1 VSGRDEPDQVVG
13 GRPGSISRKAFLGLG
28 GMSAAALL
36 LSGMRLEGPLH
47 ALGARAAHGEAP
59 PATLGYGKLV
69 LKGDLWLP
77 PQFNYQV
84 ISRQGQPQRF
94 GGPTP
99 GLFDGMGAFPD
110 TGDGV
115 NPTAD
120 TTILIRNHENR
131 ERPGEQ
137 KVVTG
142 PGFEYD
148 EATFAG
154 CTKLVVRRSPVN
166 KKDPLTGEP
175 LYRYEVLDSFNIIGG
190 TSTNCAGGEIPFQ
203 KWLTCEEVVK
213 GPSGSSDSNP
223 SSAPTAPKK
232 HGYTFEVNA
241 MSDGPVQ
248 ALPITSAGRFEH
260 EAAVWRESI
269 LYETEDRRIEA
280 DPVLGQIGSCLY
292 RYKPDQSIGQ
302 STNLAETTGP
312 LEALK
317 VKGVFHKNMDTEV
330 EVGVPLAVEWV
341 TVDDPDHDDDTNNR
355 RDRVPGFTPTRI
367 QAQDKGAAYFDRQEG
382 MWVGQGGQ
390 GDSKIYFD
398 CTEGGPNNL
407 GQVWEYDP
415 GRETLTLI
423 YQSTSNLTLENPDNI
438 TIVPQT
444 GDVLICEDSPGEQ
457 YLRGVTIDGEIYN
470 FAKTQT
476 NNTELCG
483 ACFDPDGN
491 TLYVNQMGE
500 RGSLP
505 NGPPGQQAVTY
516 AIYGPFGD
524 RAGANDKDFGTG
536 RPPNK

>member
-1 VSGRDEPDQVVG
+1 LRIEGK
-13 GRPGSISRKAFLGLG
+13 PGPISRKAFLGMG
-28 GMSAAALL
+28 GMSAAALV
-36 LSGMRLEGPLH
+36 LSGTPLG
-47 ALGARAAHGEAP
+47 ALGARAARGEAP
-59 PATLGYGKLV
+59 PATLGYGPLV
-69 LKGDLWLP
+69 NKGDLWLP
-77 PQFNYQV
+77 AQFNYQV
-84 ISRQGQPQRF
+84 ISRQGDPQRF

-148 EATFAG
+148 ETTFGG
-154 CTKLVVRRSPVN
+154 CTKLVVRRN
-166 KKDPLTGEP
+166 KTNRKDPVSGQT
-175 LYRYEVLDSFNIIGG
+175 LYRYEVLDRFNIIGG

-203 KWLTCEEVVK
+203 KWITCEEVVK
-213 GPSGSSDSNP
+213 GPSGSSDRDP
-223 SSAPTAPKK
+223 SSTPTAPKK
-232 HGYTFEVNA
+232 HGYIFEVNA

-280 DPVLGQIGSCLY
+280 DPVLGQIGACLY

-330 EVGVPLAVEWV
+330 EVGVSLAVEWV

-367 QAQDKGAAYFDRQEG
+367 QAQDKGAAYFDREEG

-415 GRETLTLI
+415 GRETITLV
-423 YQSTSNLTLENPDNI
+423 YQSTNRETLENPDNI

-457 YLRGVTIDGEIYN
+457 YLRGVTIEGEIYN

-505 NGPPGQQAVTY
+505 NGTPGQQAVTY